1 MSEQLKIQRNPQLDE
16 AMRILTDGTFSKMT
30 GRKVPAMNRSQAA
43 AYLGNVIHETGSA
56 DLSNLDVVERGNG
69 GAGRGIAQYTGA
81 RRDAYDKALGTN
93 PNRNTMRAQL
103 QYAAEEYA
111 GKHDPAPGQSL
122 VGYTRSLETM
132 PKDAKGATDHLLINY
147 FRPTDPNASR
157 AARLQNAMQIQS
169 LYPDKPAAQTAKQ
182 AAGAVK
188 TPKPTRP
195 NHLQNALR
203 IMGTSLPF

>member
-1 MSEQLKIQRNPQLDE
+1 MSDKLKIQRSPQLDE

-30 GRKVPAMNRSQAA
+30 GRKVPAMSRSQAA

-93 PNRNTMRAQL
+93 PNRNTVKAQL

-122 VGYTRSLETM
+122 IGYSKALENVPQELRAGTE
-132 PKDAKGATDHLLINY
+132 HLLKRY
-147 FRPTDPNASR
+147 FMPADPNASR
-157 AARLQNAMQIQS
+157 EARVQNAMQIQQ

-182 AAGAVK
+182 AAGVA
-188 TPKPTRP
+188 KPTKANP
-195 NHLQNALR
+195 LQNALR